1 MRTYKSCPKISRSS
15 AVSHLCARACH
26 LWDKADN
33 LANDFEILAKWHC
46 NVGYQMPTK
55 DTVFDLGGH
64 TNGFHTTTLV
74 RAVLHKSLI

>member
-1 MRTYKSCPKISRSS
+1 
-15 AVSHLCARACH
+15 
-26 LWDKADN
+26 
-33 LANDFEILAKWHC
+33 
-46 NVGYQMPTK
+46 MPTK